1 MLPYLRNE
9 HTNKINSQPALTFFS
24 LLVHKP
30 FCIAHLAGVSATP
43 WMCPKKW
50 ISLRPYSL
58 SNHVEHYLV
67 TTAMFKKGRCR
78 KCSCSR
84 AAHSR
89 GTLTHYA
96 NLPLILFSLL
106 NLEGQKIAGCNNCQ
120 KGETA
125 GIYLETGNAI
135 AVMSWLW

>member
-1 MLPYLRNE
+1 
-9 HTNKINSQPALTFFS
+9 
-24 LLVHKP
+24 
-30 FCIAHLAGVSATP
+30 
-43 WMCPKKW
+43 
-50 ISLRPYSL
+50 
-58 SNHVEHYLV
+58 
-67 TTAMFKKGRCR
+67 MFKKGRCR

-106 NLEGQKIAGCNNCQ
+106 NLEDQKIAGCNDCQ

-125 GIYLETGNAI
+125 GIYLETGNTI
-135 AVMSWLW
+135 AVTSCGDNFLIKQVPQHIAASQPASGWSRTSMLYSTEYEHTRLFYINY